1 MYGKTFLSFFIFRN
15 RGELLKMRKKGLF
28 ILVFLLAVYLSVK
41 GYGLG
46 KRIISV
52 QVFPTKTWVKL
63 VIRLTSSATPVID
76 WLPGDR
82 ERMVLTF
89 KGFYYAASLRRL
101 SLHRNDIWEVR
112 GGQFKP
118 NEARVV
124 VEFFS
129 SRLYYRFSSKN
140 GGKTLVYFFYPSK
153 PRERAPIPL
162 ERKLFYIRKVDVV
175 PMGGSLKVAIR
186 GDAPLDPKI
195 SWIKGEIDRMVL
207 DFHGF
212 ILKVPKRVYKVGK
225 FGVDEI
231 RIGQFTP
238 EIVRVVIELKLDETN
253 YKLQNIP
260 SARKL
265 LVYFYP
271 RVIKKPPHSKPVS
284 SSSTAA
290 SWANR
295 KINLDFRDVDV
306 RDIFRALAKVAGV
319 NLILDSS
326 VSGSLTVSFKN
337 VPFAQAFDWL
347 LRMTGLSYRNLG
359 NTLVIGSE
367 DRLKGMF
374 DKKITKVFVLSNAS
388 VKAVAGMVSS
398 ITGVKDIIADQRMN
412 ALIVKASPL
421 ELKKVEKVIH
431 LIDQEVP
438 QVMVEAKLVGISL
451 EKEKSLGFFFSNMSK
466 GKFYNINVAPG
477 SPITISYSSDESAA
491 AMLDATI
498 NAWIS
503 SGKAKVLASPSV
515 ATLSGLKAVI
525 NLTRDYKYFNRVEE
539 IKDEERT
546 IKQEW
551 KTITYGPKLV
561 ITPYVGRD
569 NKITLDI
576 DIDVSIVTRWIEY
589 EGQRIPEIGH
599 RKVTTKLRVRDG
611 QPIVIG
617 GLITEEDIKNLFK
630 VPLLG
635 DLPIVGKLFRNQTS
649 SRKREEVVLIVT
661 PRILKE

>member
-1 MYGKTFLSFFIFRN
+1 
-15 RGELLKMRKKGLF
+15 MRKKGLF
-28 ILVFLLAVYLSVK
+28 VLAFLLLVCLSVR
-41 GYGLG
+41 GYALER
-46 KRIISV
+46 RIMSV
-52 QVFPTKTWVKL
+52 RVFPTKTWVKL
-63 VIRLTSSATPVID
+63 VIRLTSPAVPVID

-89 KGFYYAASLRRL
+89 KGFYYSATLRRL
-101 SLHRNDIWEVR
+101 PLHRSDIWEVR

-118 NEARVV
+118 GEARVV

-129 SRLYYRFSSKN
+129 SRLYYRFASKDK
-140 GGKTLVYFFYPSK
+140 GKTLVYFFYPVK
-153 PRERAPIPL
+153 PRKRAPIPL
-162 ERKLFYIRKVDVV
+162 EKRLFYIRRIDVV
-175 PMGGSLKVAIR
+175 PMGESLKVAIR
-186 GDAPLDPKI
+186 GDAPLDPKV
-195 SWIKGEIDRMVL
+195 SWIKGKIDRMVL
-207 DFHGF
+207 DFYGF
-212 ILKVPKRVYKVGK
+212 VLKTSRRIYRINR
-225 FGVDEI
+225 FGVVEV
-231 RIGQFTP
+231 RAGQFTP
-238 EIVRVVIELKLDETN
+238 EIVRVVIELKLDEVN
-253 YKLQNIP
+253 YKLQSVP
-260 SARKL
+260 AARKVL
-265 LVYFYP
+265 IYFYP
-271 RVIKKPPHSKPVS
+271 RVLERSLVKKPVS
-284 SSSTAA
+284 SPTTKT
-290 SWANR
+290 SWAS
-295 KINLDFRDVDV
+295 KEINLDFRDVDV
-306 RDIFRALAKVAGV
+306 RDIFRALAKVTGV

-326 VSGSLTVSFKN
+326 VSGKLTVSFKN

-367 DRLKGMF
+367 DRLKEMF
-374 DKKITKVFVLSNAS
+374 DKKITRVFVLSNAS
-388 VKAVAGMVSS
+388 VESVVGTVSS
-398 ITGVKDIIADQRMN
+398 ITGVKDIIVDQRMN

-421 ELKKVEKVIH
+421 EMKRVEKVIQ

-451 EKEKSLGFFFSNMSK
+451 EKEKNLGFFFSNVSK
-466 GKFYNINVAPG
+466 GKFYNINIAPG

-539 IKDEERT
+539 IKDSERT

-569 NKITLDI
+569 SKITLAI

-635 DLPIVGKLFRNQTS
+635 DLPIIGQLFRSQTS